1 MAELSDVLKAS
12 QLGATGG
19 FSELATVADATTSV
33 LNAYGLSSDQAAKLV
48 DGFIQTQNDGK
59 IVVDQYAQ
67 QIGRLAPIAAG
78 AGVGIDELNAAISTV
93 TATGVPVE
101 STFAGLR
108 QVIASIQKPT
118 SEAAKAAEK
127 LGIDFSA
134 TALKTKGLSGVL
146 AEVVEKGGA
155 SEETL
160 ALLFGS
166 VEARTAILPLLNDQL
181 VTFNKNLENQAEA
194 QGVAARA
201 AFEAQN
207 TIQGQLTRLGSA
219 FTNLT
224 TEGSEFGIII
234 RESLKVAAVTVEALG
249 VAFKIVLA
257 PVRAVS
263 AAVGQI
269 GKIIGVSL
277 GIDGTNALFNLEQGW
292 IGIKEAI
299 TDASDRA
306 VFIGKVIGGVIGNS
320 IKVVAAFINGVRTK
334 VGNLAQGIV
343 DFFRQAFEKIV
354 SFIPEPLRKLLGGV
368 ELPEL
373 DFKIKGIK
381 EFGKGFLKGAQE
393 NLDRLKEG
401 VLEFSG
407 IEKTITDENNKQ
419 LDAKNKIVDA
429 TGLIKKKVEE
439 LTPAEKK
446 VREEAEKLQE
456 TFKKIGE
463 SVRDDLVNNLTD
475 AITGA
480 KSFGDAMRNVLGNL
494 QQQLIKLALNKA
506 ISGIG
511 SALSGGK
518 GFGGFLGGLFGKKE
532 MGGRVQAGGAYVVGE
547 RGPELL
553 QMGSKGG
560 TVIPNSQIGGGNSVT
575 NVVTINVDASG
586 TEVQGNDGQAN
597 EFGKVLAAAIQT
609 ELANQKRA
617 GGLLSNA

>member
-1 MAELSDVLKAS
+1 M
-12 QLGATGG
+12 
-19 FSELATVADATTSV
+19 
-33 LNAYGLSSDQAAKLV
+33 
-48 DGFIQTQNDGK
+48 
-59 IVVDQYAQ
+59 
-67 QIGRLAPIAAG
+67 
-78 AGVGIDELNAAISTV
+78 
-93 TATGVPVE
+93 
-101 STFAGLR
+101 
-108 QVIASIQKPT
+108 
-118 SEAAKAAEK
+118 
-127 LGIDFSA
+127 
-134 TALKTKGLSGVL
+134 
-146 AEVVEKGGA
+146 
-155 SEETL
+155 
-160 ALLFGS
+160 
-166 VEARTAILPLLNDQL
+166 
-181 VTFNKNLENQAEA
+181 
-194 QGVAARA
+194 
-201 AFEAQN
+201 
-207 TIQGQLTRLGSA
+207 
-219 FTNLT
+219 
-224 TEGSEFGIII
+224 
-234 RESLKVAAVTVEALG
+234 
-249 VAFKIVLA
+249 
-257 PVRAVS
+257 
-263 AAVGQI
+263 
-269 GKIIGVSL
+269 
-277 GIDGTNALFNLEQGW
+277 
-292 IGIKEAI
+292 
-299 TDASDRA
+299 
-306 VFIGKVIGGVIGNS
+306 
-320 IKVVAAFINGVRTK
+320 
-334 VGNLAQGIV
+334 
-343 DFFRQAFEKIV
+343 
-354 SFIPEPLRKLLGGV
+354 
-368 ELPEL
+368 
-373 DFKIKGIK
+373 
-381 EFGKGFLKGAQE
+381 
-393 NLDRLKEG
+393 KEG

-560 TVIPNSQIGGGNSVT
+560 TVIPNSQIGGGSSVT